1 MAAKKAAAKS
11 ATESISSGAV
21 FEATPDAVPPKKRRQ
36 PKKKAEKKQQP
47 ETQKVPAKV
56 SNSEN
61 LSEGVNIIQQL
72 DAAVSKNIQEPPVTE
87 TAVIKNTTYEINA
100 ALDIAMVDS
109 TAVEAIEDNSV
120 QMNVDA
126 PVVNDSDNNQNAVSE
141 ESSAV
146 NTADANVD
154 VENSVVPIVAA
165 HDEDMF
171 DNENTN
177 DGSNDVDQEMPV
189 ETVADAQVAS
199 EQQKEATKE
208 PVATAPVNETPTVA
222 GTLTKDPFKP
232 QQQIEKPKKKKKK
245 AGNEKISFKN

>member
-1 MAAKKAAAKS
+1 M
-11 ATESISSGAV
+11 

-36 PKKKAEKKQQP
+36 PKKKAEKKADVVVQQQQQP
-47 ETQKVPAKV
+47 EAQKLTAQV

-177 DGSNDVDQEMPV
+177 DGSNIVDQEMPV
-189 ETVADAQVAS
+189 ETAAVAKVAS
-199 EQQKEATKE
+199 EQQKEATNE
-208 PVATAPVNETPTVA
+208 HVPTAPVNETPTIA
-222 GTLTKDPFKP
+222 GTLTKDPVKP
-232 QQQIEKPKKKKKK
+232 QQQTQKPKKKKKK